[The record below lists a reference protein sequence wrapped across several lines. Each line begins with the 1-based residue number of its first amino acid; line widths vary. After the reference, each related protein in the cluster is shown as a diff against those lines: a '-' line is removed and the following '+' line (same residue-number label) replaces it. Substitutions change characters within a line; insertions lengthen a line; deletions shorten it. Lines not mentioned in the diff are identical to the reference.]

1 MAIWR
6 WAKLNGIDHGLPF
19 EKIHDAINE
28 HFFAGA
34 AKPEW
39 ITDILSGR
47 KTPFREL
54 ANEAWRTQYNRRMIV
69 DHAKSLTEQQAM
81 SPAGRA
87 FQKYWEKY
95 SPRGLAVKAHGWVF
109 PVTHAGDL
117 ILRPASWGTF
127 FRGLINTY
135 SKSFSKA
142 GTERLLDSMR
152 RSPRYDLALRSG
164 LDVGARSHA
173 GNLVNRAA
181 KGSQSTRAWDILT
194 TMRFQLWDRA
204 MDKHI
209 DPKMSQAEQLDIG
222 KNLAE
227 WANHATG
234 SGKGVVASMGSKVL
248 FGPKLTQSKLNRM
261 FADPV
266 KTVQTFA
273 NWNNA
278 TAGEKIV
285 ARTRL
290 SGMTQY
296 ALTGLGF
303 LVANQGLLQ
312 ALGSKQQINLTDPS
326 KPDWLKFKGLGVD
339 VGLPGLHSE
348 LSTIAKILAIPFIS
362 LKDVEK
368 RSYGTAKSKQEYF
381 GQLLSDYLLS
391 KATPTIGLGKELL
404 TGEVFPHRPV
414 PWSKEP
420 GKPAQPRMSWP
431 EYLASH
437 GPILASNPARYFFD
451 QLRKGGMSAF
461 DAAALMKGLVISA
474 VGATGLHVAAE
485 KEPPTPE
492 EIKARKA
499 ATNAARAATRKAN
512 ILAKRRQAWEES
524 HRNR

>member
-34 AKPEW
+34 ARPEW
-39 ITDILSGR
+39 ITNILSGR
-47 KTPFREL
+47 KTPFRSV
-54 ANEAWRTQYNRRMIV
+54 ANAAWKTQYNRRMIV
-69 DHAKSLTEQQAM
+69 QHAKTLTERQAM
-81 SPAGRA
+81 SPAGKA
-87 FQKYWEKY
+87 FHALW
-95 SPRGLAVKAHGWVF
+95 SAPRSAAVFAHGWVF
-109 PVTHAGDL
+109 PITHAGDML
-117 ILRPASWGTF
+117 LRPASWGTF

-135 SKSFSKA
+135 AKSFSKA

-181 KGSQSTRAWDILT
+181 KGSQSTRAWDVLT

-209 DPKMSQAEQLDIG
+209 DPGMEHAEQLDIG

-234 SGKGVVASMGSKVL
+234 SGKGPIASLGSKVL
-248 FGPKLTQSKLNRM
+248 FGPKLTQSKLNRI

-266 KTVQTFA
+266 KTIHTFA
-273 NWNNA
+273 NWGKA
-278 TAGEKIV
+278 TTGERIV

-312 ALGSKQQINLTDPS
+312 ALGSKQAINFTDPTKS
-326 KPDWLKFKGLGVD
+326 DWMQFKGLGLEA
-339 VGLPGLHSE
+339 GLPGLHSE
-348 LSTIAKILAIPFIS
+348 LKIIAQILAIPFLSKEEIR
-362 LKDVEK
+362 K
-368 RSYGTAKSKQEYF
+368 RTYGKAGSGQEYISRLA
-381 GQLLSDYLLS
+381 GDYLMS
-391 KATPTIGLGKELL
+391 KLTPTIGLAKELF
-404 TGEVFPHRPV
+404 TGEAFPHRPL
-414 PWSKEP
+414 PWSPEKGTP
-420 GKPAQPRMSWP
+420 SQPKIGWT

-437 GPILASNPARYFFD
+437 GPILATGPARYVFD
-451 QLRKGGMSAF
+451 QMRKGGASAS
-461 DAAALMKGLVISA
+461 DATAIMKGMVLSV
-474 VGATGLHVAAE
+474 VGATGVHVKAE
-485 KEPPTPE
+485 KEPPTPAE
-492 EIKARKA
+492 VRKA
-499 ATNAARAATRKAN
+499 KIEKSQRAAATRKAH
-512 ILAKRRQAWEES
+512 IIEKRRAAVAAQLQQK
-524 HRNR
+524 H